1 MSISERVRRDAEMT
15 TPLSVEPDWSDW
27 TDEWSSVS
35 DWLLV

>member
-1 MSISERVRRDAEMT
+1 MSISESVRRDAEIT
-15 TPLSVEPDWSDW
+15 TPLSVEPDCKDC